1 MTVKIQTI
9 KDIRLFLAGELKG
22 IYSEHEISAMTII
35 IIKTL
40 FRFSKLHA
48 LAFPESPV
56 TKKQVSEVTRIC
68 TELKTGKPIQYIIGE
83 TGFYNCTFR
92 VNSETLIPRPE
103 TEELVDL
110 IIKENKDFR
119 GSILDA
125 GTGSGCIAIALAINL
140 PEAVVSGFDISEG
153 ALEIAKE
160 NARLNKTKV
169 IFFKADI
176 FDTEFNKF
184 SNTDILV
191 SNPPYIRDS
200 EKKYMDRNVLNF
212 EPRNALFVPDS
223 DPLKY
228 YRALI
233 EMAGKI
239 LVPDGKIYFEIN
251 EALGKEIA
259 NLLNVPGYSQINFL
273 KDINGRDRII
283 KGVKNG

>member
-22 IYSEHEISAMTII
+22 VYSEHEINAMTII

-68 TELKTGKPIQYIIGE
+68 TELKTGKPIQYVIGE
-83 TGFYNCTFR
+83 TDFYNCTLR

-110 IIKENKDFR
+110 IIKENRDFR

-176 FDTEFNKF
+176 FDTEFNIF
-184 SNTDILV
+184 SKTDILV

-200 EKKYMDRNVLNF
+200 EKKYMDRNILNF
-212 EPRNALFVPDS
+212 EPQSALFVPDS

-233 EMAGKI
+233 EMAEKI
-239 LVPDGKIYFEIN
+239 LVPDGKFYFEIN

-259 NLLNVPGYSQINFL
+259 NLLSVPGYSQINVL

>member
-22 IYSEHEISAMTII
+22 VYSEHEINAMTIM

-40 FRFSKLHA
+40 FRISKLHA

-140 PEAVVSGFDISEG
+140 PEAVVSGFDISAG

-176 FDTEFNKF
+176 FDMEFNKF

-200 EKKYMDRNVLNF
+200 EKKYMDRNILNF
-212 EPRNALFVPDS
+212 EPQSALFVPDS

-233 EMAGKI
+233 EMAEKI

-259 NLLNVPGYSQINFL
+259 NLLSVPGYSQINVL

>member
-9 KDIRLFLAGELKG
+9 KDIRLFLAGELTEV
-22 IYSEHEISAMTII
+22 YSEHEISAMTII

-40 FRFSKLHA
+40 FRYSKLHA

-68 TELKTGKPIQYIIGE
+68 TELKTGKPIQYVIGE
-83 TGFYNCTFR
+83 TDFYNCTLR

-160 NARLNKTKV
+160 NARHNKAKV

-184 SNTDILV
+184 SNIDIFV

-200 EKKYMDRNVLNF
+200 EKKYMDHNVLNF
-212 EPRNALFVPDS
+212 EPQSALFVPDS
-223 DPLKY
+223 DPFKY

-233 EMAGKI
+233 KMAKKI
-239 LVPDGKIYFEIN
+239 LVPGGKIYFEIN

-259 NLLNVPGYSQINFL
+259 NLLDVPGYSQINVL

>member
-259 NLLNVPGYSQINFL
+259 NLLNVPGYSQINVL

>member
-92 VNSETLIPRPE
+92 VNNETLIPRPE

-110 IIKENKDFR
+110 IIKENRDFR

-140 PEAVVSGFDISEG
+140 PEAVVSGFDISAG

-176 FDTEFNKF
+176 FDMEFNKF

-200 EKKYMDRNVLNF
+200 EKKYMDRNILNF
-212 EPRNALFVPDS
+212 EPQSALFVPDS

-233 EMAGKI
+233 EMAEKI

-259 NLLNVPGYSQINFL
+259 NLLSVPGYSQINVL

>member
-200 EKKYMDRNVLNF
+200 EKKYMDRNVINF

-259 NLLNVPGYSQINFL
+259 NLLNVPGYSQINVL